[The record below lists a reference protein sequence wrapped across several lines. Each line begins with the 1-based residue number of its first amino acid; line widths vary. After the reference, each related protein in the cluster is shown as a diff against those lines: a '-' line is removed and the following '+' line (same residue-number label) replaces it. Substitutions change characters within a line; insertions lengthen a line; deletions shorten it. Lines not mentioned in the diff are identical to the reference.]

1 MDMLTSL
8 GITKDLIADLIIN
21 IGSIIVLFVIVKKLA
36 YKPIKNFMDARTER
50 LSAQKAEAEAL
61 SEDADK
67 RLAEYTT
74 LLAECDS
81 AKAKAI
87 AEGEAIAHKKAEEII
102 IDAQKTAEEI
112 IRKAKLKADE
122 DYQKMME
129 DATDHIVGLAMDA
142 SSALLQRTVND
153 DDNRKIV
160 EEFLSTID
168 GDKNA

>member
-21 IGSIIVLFVIVKKLA
+21 IGSIVVLFVIVKKLA
-36 YKPIKNFMDARTER
+36 YKPIKKFMD
-50 LSAQKAEAEAL
+50 
-61 SEDADK
+61 
-67 RLAEYTT
+67 EYTA

-81 AKAKAI
+81 AKEKAI
-87 AEGEAIAHKKAEEII
+87 TEGESIAHKKAEEII
-102 IDAQKTAEEI
+102 TDAQKTAEEI
-112 IRKAKLKADE
+112 IRKAKLKAEE

-129 DATDHIVGLAMDA
+129 DATDYIVSLAMEA
-142 SSALLQRTVND
+142 SSVLLKRTVND

>member
-67 RLAEYTT
+67 RLAEYTA

-102 IDAQKTAEEI
+102 TDAQKTAEEI

-122 DYQKMME
+122 DYQKIME
-129 DATDHIVGLAMDA
+129 GATDYIVSLAMDA
-142 SSALLQRTVND
+142 TSALLQRTVND